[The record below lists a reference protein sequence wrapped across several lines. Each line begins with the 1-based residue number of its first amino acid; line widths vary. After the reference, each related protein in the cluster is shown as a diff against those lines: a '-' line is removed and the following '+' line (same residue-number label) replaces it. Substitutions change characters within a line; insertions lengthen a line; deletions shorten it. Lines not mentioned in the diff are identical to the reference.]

1 VLAQTAETTGSA
13 WPTLIFL
20 ALLIAAFYFLMV
32 RPQRTRQKQQQE
44 LAASLEIGD
53 KVQTY
58 GGVYGLV
65 ISLDEDT
72 VVIGL
77 EEGRMRVSRRAIA
90 GKRES

>member
-1 VLAQTAETTGSA
+1 MLAQTAETTGSA